1 MPNWLTE
8 MVKLLNNSV
17 TGRKMSKQHRFGHSD
32 YRLQTAETVFQG
44 FFKMTRML
52 VEHRLF
58 GGGWSKPL
66 RRELFERGDAV
77 GVLLYDP
84 ANDLVGLVEQ
94 FRPGALNEKS
104 GPWQYEVVAGM
115 MKPNE
120 NPEQVAI
127 RELQEETG
135 LEVAKL
141 IPICDYLVSPGGTN
155 EKMHLFCGLADLS
168 DRGGIF
174 GLDGE
179 GEDILFQVWSCDET
193 LQAFSEGM
201 LNSAAMSVALL
212 WLQLNHRRLRHES

>member
-1 MPNWLTE
+1 
-8 MVKLLNNSV
+8 
-17 TGRKMSKQHRFGHSD
+17 
-32 YRLQTAETVFQG
+32 
-44 FFKMTRML
+44 
-52 VEHRLF
+52 
-58 GGGWSKPL
+58 
-66 RRELFERGDAV
+66 V
-77 GVLLYDP
+77 GLLLYDP

-94 FRPGALNEKS
+94 FRPGALNDKS

-141 IPICDYLVSPGGTN
+141 IPICDYLVSAGGTN
-155 EKMHLFCGLADLS
+155 EKMHLFCGLVDLS
-168 DRGGIF
+168 NRGGIF

-179 GEDILFQVWSCDET
+179 GEDILFQVWSYDET
-193 LQAFSEGM
+193 LQAFSEGIM
-201 LNSAAMSVALL
+201 NSAAMSVALL